1 MSLTLLS
8 LYELLHVCYRF
19 RELCAGGTFRFST
32 FFQDHFFTRTLIFF
46 RLTASPMTEP
56 QNSLKNV

>member
-1 MSLTLLS
+1 MGTKKEAASFIGS
-8 LYELLHVCYRF
+8 VSYVRAARF
-19 RELCAGGTFRFST
+19 V

>member
-1 MSLTLLS
+1 MS
-8 LYELLHVCYRF
+8 YVRAARF
-19 RELCAGGTFRFST
+19 V